1 MEQELFDLGV
11 QIIKDA
17 EKHGADQVEAYLTSR
32 KKIIVQVER
41 GAIKTAEEKLDV
53 GCAIRAIVDKKLG
66 FSYASTR
73 DPSDI
78 QTLTKEAVMLAKV
91 SLPDAALHGFPMHS
105 GSYPDPGGLHDLELS
120 QMSMEAAIEL
130 VLRAVDACRAVLST
144 RKVLIGAGLEID
156 STLTVITNS
165 LGIDGAY
172 QATLIDLSTDPTI
185 KEGNSQASSFEFQ
198 ISRNL
203 SGIDS
208 EWIGETA
215 ATNTAHLLNPKTIQ
229 GGELPVIFTPMAVE
243 WLFGLGFAQACN
255 AEEIQ
260 MKRSYLSDS
269 LHQPIAPQHFE
280 ISDNALLPSGNQ
292 SRPFDAEGYPSQKTG
307 IITEGLLER
316 FLHNSYTAHKA
327 QVDNTGNASRS
338 PPRGSVG
345 SPYQNTPTIAPSN
358 LVIAPGR
365 GTLEDL
371 IAETGK
377 GVLCRCTFD
386 RPNPSTG
393 DLSALV
399 MEGFFVDK
407 GEVQHPVKN
416 TLIGINMRDFF
427 LGVSSVGADTRPLRR
442 VVSPSIVIKSAKI
455 TSG

>member
-1 MEQELFDLGV
+1 MEQELFDLGA
-11 QIIKDA
+11 QIIQDG
-17 EKHGADQVEAYLTSR
+17 EKYGADHVEAYLVSR
-32 KKIIVQVER
+32 KKIIVQVEK

-73 DPSDI
+73 NRSDI
-78 QTLTKEAVMLAKV
+78 QALTKEAITLAKV
-91 SLPDAALHGFPMHS
+91 SLPDASLHGFPIHN

-120 QMSMEAAIEL
+120 QMSMEGAIDL
-130 VLRAVDACRAVLST
+130 ILRAVDACRAVLRT
-144 RKVLIGAGLEID
+144 RKVLISAGLNID
-156 STLTVITNS
+156 SMLTVITNS

-172 QATLIDLSTDPTI
+172 QETLIDLSTDPTI
-185 KEGNSQASSFEFQ
+185 KEENSQASSFEFQ

-215 ATNTAHLLNPKTIQ
+215 AANTADLLNPKTIK

-243 WLFGLGFAQACN
+243 WLFGLGFAQAFN
-255 AEEIQ
+255 AEEVQ
-260 MKRSYLSDS
+260 MRRSYLSDF
-269 LHQPIAPQHFE
+269 LHQPIAPEHLE
-280 ISDNALLPSGNQ
+280 INDNALLPSGNQ
-292 SRPFDAEGYPSQKTG
+292 SRPFDAEGYPSQN
-307 IITEGLLER
+307 TEIVKKGLLEQ
-316 FLHNSYTAHKA
+316 FLHNSYTAYKA
-327 QVDNTGNASRS
+327 QVDNTGNASRNPS
-338 PPRGSVG
+338 RGSAG
-345 SPYQNTPTIAPSN
+345 SPYQNTPSIAPSN
-358 LVIAPGR
+358 LVITPGK

-377 GVLCRCTFD
+377 GILCRCTFD
-386 RPNPSTG
+386 EPNLSTG
-393 DLSALV
+393 DFSALV

-407 GEVQHPVKN
+407 GEIQHPVKN

-427 LGVSSVGADTRPLRR
+427 LGVSSVGADTRSLRR
-442 VVSPSIVIKSAKI
+442 VVSPSIVVESAKI